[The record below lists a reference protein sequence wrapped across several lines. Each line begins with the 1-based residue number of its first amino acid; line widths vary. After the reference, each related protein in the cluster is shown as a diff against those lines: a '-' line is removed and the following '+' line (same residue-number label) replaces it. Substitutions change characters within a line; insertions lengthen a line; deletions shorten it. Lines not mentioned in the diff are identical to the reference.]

1 LTSVN
6 LDYKIKLNYQTLYI
20 ALSTIHLLRT
30 YIKGQLEDY
39 KTTIGKQTST
49 FLP

>member
-6 LDYKIKLNYQTLYI
+6 LDYKIKPKNQTIYI

-30 YIKGQLEDY
+30 YIKGQFKDN